1 MSFKISATFLQF
13 FFLMSRAVFDF
24 IQLSG
29 LFSLLKNH
37 PPSAKS
43 QFHQAILGELAH
55 LYCTYRTIIVQQV
68 SKNKNYK
75 IENKFMVFERELLKH
90 SDE

>member
-13 FFLMSRAVFDF
+13 FDVESSFWLYPIVRLVLSSEKSPAEREIW
-24 IQLSG
+24 IQSG
-29 LFSLLKNH
+29 F
-37 PPSAKS
+37 
-43 QFHQAILGELAH
+43 LGELAH